1 MIKSVS
7 TCETRDFLVGLISKL
22 EACLRAGD
30 RCQLPSSKAARVWS
44 SFHRLRVDPN
54 LRVAWA
60 NFLSSI
66 HLPVTLQ
73 VHSAFA
79 LQLVVDRLLKKL
91 ISMRVDDQS
100 QRAGKNNLSTL
111 TLREQNVVYY
121 MSRYIPV
128 KLIKRFKKRSSNKL
142 IQQKRQ
148 MFVRV
153 LRRMR
158 ADNQPD
164 NIDTPDDYT
173 RVWAD
178 QIDRGGLYQIKPEV
192 ITVHVGDSVILQSYR
207 HVILMLVC
215 LF

>member
-1 MIKSVS
+1 M
-7 TCETRDFLVGLISKL
+7 
-22 EACLRAGD
+22 
-30 RCQLPSSKAARVWS
+30 
-44 SFHRLRVDPN
+44 
-54 LRVAWA
+54 AWT

-91 ISMRVDDQS
+91 ISMRNDDQS
-100 QRAGKNNLSTL
+100 QRVGKANLSTL

-121 MSRYIPV
+121 MSGYIPV
-128 KLIKRFKKRSSNKL
+128 KLIKRFKKRSTNKL
-142 IQQKRQ
+142 VQQKRQ
-148 MFVRV
+148 IFLRV

-158 ADNQPD
+158 ADNQPG
-164 NIDTPDDYT
+164 NSDTPDDYT

-192 ITVHVGDSVILQSYR
+192 IIVTCTCR
-207 HVILMLVC
+207 C
-215 LF
+215 